1 MTPYGQHFR
10 DSDNDSIRTK
20 VPSTVLALPGEVRA
34 GKEGFLGLMAWDLPV
49 WKANEGWPGWN
60 RRSPSSPG
68 WSNLAVRMWPHTRS
82 RLAALEDMGE
92 EPGCGVW
99 QWGWGEG
106 DWLGDTN
113 PAPALDSEFPHL
125 PCVPNT

>member
-1 MTPYGQHFR
+1 MEQAEKA
-10 DSDNDSIRTK
+10 SW
-20 VPSTVLALPGEVRA
+20 
-34 GKEGFLGLMAWDLPV
+34 GL
-49 WKANEGWPGWN
+49 WPGTSKSGKQM
-60 RRSPSSPG
+60 RVGLDGTRSPSSPG

-82 RLAALEDMGE
+82 RSAALEDMGE

-113 PAPALDSEFPHL
+113 PDPALDSEFPHL